1 MQLLGQQQTII
12 CYTFFKG
19 WNIYSIWFSR
29 KTKKFT
35 LLYLDEEKE
44 ASQGWTHQKTG
55 NGAKGKKSGSIWAWR
70 GTTGCSHPHLNLF
83 PSDIKR
89 NQKLFKMLGERS
101 NYSNIFK
108 RLLYLR
114 ARCIVNRI
122 DHIFVLHN
130 VSFFCVF
137 VFNTFL
143 IPFPIICHKRCNTFS
158 TLMILYPKSN
168 LVAEEVS
175 IVVCL

>member
-1 MQLLGQQQTII
+1 M
-12 CYTFFKG
+12 
-19 WNIYSIWFSR
+19 
-29 KTKKFT
+29 
-35 LLYLDEEKE
+35 YLDEEKE
-44 ASQGWTHQKTG
+44 TSQGWTHQKTG

-70 GTTGCSHPHLNLF
+70 CTTGCSHPHLILI

-89 NQKLFKMLGERS
+89 NQKLFKILGERS

-130 VSFFCVF
+130 VFFFSLFWYEHLHLLIYDKLSWIRVLTVGTC
-137 VFNTFL
+137 FNCL
-143 IPFPIICHKRCNTFS
+143 VIIGAFIDT
-158 TLMILYPKSN
+158 Y
-168 LVAEEVS
+168 
-175 IVVCL
+175 